1 MSSLKTKKNRAER
14 RKLLFRIGAIILAA
28 LMVGGT
34 LYSAFAFFFM
44 NVYARY
50 DEYAF
55 STESS
60 GVPYIT
66 VGIVYGSDS
75 PTAYPIRSASGFVV
89 GSVYADNTTRSFT
102 PFFTLPQTT
111 LTPAIDTN
119 VALGTDGSY
128 SPTTEYYQTKI
139 GAYHIQLSANVT
151 FDEMLNLVPQID
163 AAVRAWGLYAFPAY
177 INGVLYIRVGDF
189 AAYEQTVNTLSRIQH
204 LFAGYGVQ
212 IVEPSDT
219 AVSLI
224 DPAAH
229 HVVFEYDCG
238 SNLYMGITPIQ
249 NGGEPDYLET
259 PAKNLYE
266 GVFAAKRYR
275 TDTVNGITVFNVVD
289 LEGCV
294 EGILP
299 YEVNNTWPTEALRA
313 NAIAIRS
320 YALANRG
327 AHYKDYGFDLCTS
340 HCMSYRGR
348 NKVSQAIIDVVS
360 STEGEV
366 LSLNGKVVSAFF
378 SSSNGGEA
386 ISPNVAWGG
395 TKDVDMVGNAKT
407 PWERYA
413 EYSNGWWTKE
423 YTPTELANR
432 LRGLGHTEL
441 VGDIASVTIDEFAGQ
456 SSVYAK
462 KVTVTDT
469 YGNSVNFNTAGRI
482 QNKLGLNSSNFRVA
496 RGTLYYSIEEVQSI
510 TVTNPVGMPQSSVKA
525 EGNYSPYDYFTD
537 EAFSLSGASLFT
549 GGGIVEAPATQSFS
563 VMTATGVYDIS
574 GSAHYFV
581 GNQSVASG
589 TASTTISPVDPET
602 GLITAVSIHN
612 GTQIVTVL
620 KPRIEVVSASSP
632 NNFIFAGKGWG
643 HGVGLSQYG
652 TYDLAKAGA
661 RAETILELYFSGAKI
676 VHRSTVGW

>member
-1 MSSLKTKKNRAER
+1 MSNLKTKKNRAER
-14 RKLLFRIGAIILAA
+14 KKLLFRIGAIILAA

-34 LYSAFAFFFM
+34 LYSAFAILFM
-44 NVYARY
+44 NAYAAY

-55 STESS
+55 SSETSDI
-60 GVPYIT
+60 PYVT

-75 PTAYPIRSASGFVV
+75 PTAYPIRSSSGFVV
-89 GSVYADNTTRSFT
+89 GSVQANNQIRSFT

-111 LTPAIDTN
+111 LTPMIDTN
-119 VALGTDGSY
+119 VALGADGSY
-128 SPTTEYYQTKI
+128 TPTNEYYQTKI
-139 GAYHIQLSANVT
+139 GAYHIQLSTNTT
-151 FDEMLNLVPQID
+151 FDATLSLVPQID
-163 AAVRAWGLYAFPAY
+163 AAVRAAGLYAFPAY

-189 AAYEQTVNTLSRIQH
+189 AAYDQTVNTLNRVQH
-204 LFAGYGVQ
+204 LFYGYGVE

-219 AVSLI
+219 TVSLI
-224 DPAAH
+224 DPSVH
-229 HVVFEYDCG
+229 HVAFEYDCG
-238 SNLYMGITPIQ
+238 KDYYMGVTPIQ
-249 NGGEPDYLET
+249 DGGDPNYLQT
-259 PAKNLYE
+259 PANNLYE
-266 GVFAAKRYR
+266 GVFAARR
-275 TDTVNGITVFNVVD
+275 HHTDTVNGITVFNVVD

-299 YEVNNTWPTEALRA
+299 YEVTSTWPTEALRA

-320 YALANRG
+320 YGLANRG
-327 AHYKDYGFDLCTS
+327 VHYKEYGFDICTS

-348 NKVSQAIIDVVS
+348 NKVTQAIIDVVA

-366 LSLNGKVVSAFF
+366 LSHNGKVVNAFF

-386 ISPNVAWGG
+386 ISPHTAWGG
-395 TKDVDMVGNAKT
+395 TNDIDMVGNAKT
-407 PWERYA
+407 PWERYS

-441 VGDIASVTIDEFAGQ
+441 VGDIASVIIDEFAGP

-462 KVTVTDT
+462 KVTVTDV
-469 YGNSVNFNTAGRI
+469 YGNSVSFNTAGRI

-510 TVTNPVGMPQSSVKA
+510 TVTNPVGMTQSPSRTD
-525 EGNYSPYDYFTD
+525 GSYSPYDYFTD
-537 EAFSLSGASLFT
+537 ETFSLEGATFFT
-549 GGGIVEAPATQSFS
+549 GSGTQKAQTGSS
-563 VMTATGVYDIS
+563 LAVMTATGVYDIA
-574 GSAHYFV
+574 GDAHFLV
-581 GNQSVASG
+581 GDQSVATG
-589 TASTTISPVDPET
+589 KASTTISPVDPET
-602 GLITAVSIHN
+602 GLITAISVHN
-612 GTQIVTVL
+612 GTQIVTVI
-620 KPRIEVVSASSP
+620 KPRIETITAASP
-632 NNFIFAGKGWG
+632 NNFVFAGKGWG

-676 VHRSTVGW
+676 VHRSQIGW